1 MRKDWIAGLV
11 LLGLAAGYYRMT
23 GDIQRSQ
30 LSDLVGAA
38 SFPRLLAV
46 CLAILSAL
54 LVVTGALKQVSA
66 AKAADTAAAAAEVA
80 QQPAPGDVGTAPGDV
95 GTAPADTRR
104 AFLRAGGTVLIG
116 VGFLLVAPWLG
127 YALAIALLI
136 GAMLLYNRVV
146 LNWKLVL
153 VSVAAGIF
161 FWALFGLVFSIPL
174 PRGVWPRW
182 LGL

>member
-80 QQPAPGDVGTAPGDV
+80 QQPAPGDV